1 MKVELETLIDWAGRI
16 ANKQKDGHL
25 SIFKFTT
32 NWRVGLST
40 PMDGET
46 REFIAS
52 CIDGKTLEE
61 ALIKFIDI
69 HII

>member
-1 MKVELETLIDWAGRI
+1 MKLETLIDWAGRI
-16 ANKQKDGHL
+16 ANKKKDGHL

-40 PMDGET
+40 PYDGGT
-46 REFIAS
+46 REYIQS

-61 ALIKFIDI
+61 ALMKFIDI
-69 HII
+69 EII